1 MRKNTFLSM
10 VTVLLITAFLT
21 SCKTDTHTHSFK
33 MVNEVDA
40 TCTNTGVKA
49 HYICEGC
56 SEIFDLEKNVV
67 SREQLVTEK
76 LGHLPT
82 KIEAVD
88 ATCEKNGNSSYYE
101 CLRCHE
107 YFSDSNCEKKIEE
120 YSWIIPSSHKLEH
133 HASFSE
139 TCTTSGNTEY
149 YQCSEC
155 HKYFSDAN
163 GNTEIAENS
172 WIVPPHAHSLEFH
185 AAVSKTCTA
194 NGNIEYYEC
203 SECHKHFTDA
213 DGKNEIENVV
223 VLASHE
229 LEHHA
234 AVSKTCS
241 TAGSNEYWECSE
253 CGKFFADV
261 NGNNEIAENSWIIPP
276 SHDWP
281 TPTYVWSSDYSE
293 CTATR
298 VCKSDSS
305 HVETET
311 VSTVYDEIVDGN
323 DYVYRYTATFTN
335 PAFDGKLDL
344 LTFTIDSKTDT
355 YYVRTSYYG
364 IHGSVE
370 IPSMVNGK
378 AVTAIE
384 DRAFIG
390 RSGLESIKIPSSVKK
405 IGEKTFMECTSLTTV
420 IYDENSQLT
429 TICNEAFSDC
439 TSLQS
444 IFIPKNVISLGESSF
459 YMCENATSITFEA
472 GIQLTELPWDVFCYC
487 ESVSTID
494 IPKTITNF
502 GDDVFFKMS
511 SLNTIN
517 YAGTI
522 AEWEKITKG
531 EDWNFGVPASKIHC
545 SDGDVDNVYIPVDD
559 EFDD

>member
-1 MRKNTFLSM
+1 M
-10 VTVLLITAFLT
+10 
-21 SCKTDTHTHSFK
+21 
-33 MVNEVDA
+33 
-40 TCTNTGVKA
+40 
-49 HYICEGC
+49 
-56 SEIFDLEKNVV
+56 
-67 SREQLVTEK
+67 
-76 LGHLPT
+76 
-82 KIEAVD
+82 
-88 ATCEKNGNSSYYE
+88 
-101 CLRCHE
+101 
-107 YFSDSNCEKKIEE
+107 
-120 YSWIIPSSHKLEH
+120 
-133 HASFSE
+133 
-139 TCTTSGNTEY
+139 
-149 YQCSEC
+149 
-155 HKYFSDAN
+155 
-163 GNTEIAENS
+163 
-172 WIVPPHAHSLEFH
+172 
-185 AAVSKTCTA
+185 
-194 NGNIEYYEC
+194 
-203 SECHKHFTDA
+203 
-213 DGKNEIENVV
+213 
-223 VLASHE
+223 
-229 LEHHA
+229 
-234 AVSKTCS
+234 
-241 TAGSNEYWECSE
+241 
-253 CGKFFADV
+253 
-261 NGNNEIAENSWIIPP
+261 
-276 SHDWP
+276 
-281 TPTYVWSSDYSE
+281 WSSDYSE

-305 HVETET
+305 HIETET
-311 VSTVYDEIVDGN
+311 VSTVYGEIVDGN

-384 DRAFIG
+384 DRAFIK

-405 IGEKTFMECTSLTTV
+405 IGEETFFECTSLKTV

-429 TICNEAFSDC
+429 TICKEAFSDC

-459 YMCENATSITFEA
+459 YMCEKATSITFEA
-472 GIQLTELPWDVFCYC
+472 GIQLTGLPWDVFCYC

-531 EDWNFGVPASKIHC
+531 EDWNWAVPASKIHC
-545 SDGDVDNVYIPVDD
+545 IDGDVDNVYIPVDD